1 MKNQF
6 KNRISK
12 IVQKKDKAVSPIIAT
27 ILLVAI
33 TVILASTLYLALG
46 GFFSH
51 SSTAAPT
58 ASVGVTNSTTS
69 SGFEYVV
76 SVGTPS
82 STVPL
87 SSVILKITFS
97 NGVVGSTGALTNG
110 SQYVNFTKGTTI
122 TGTPSGNYVTVSV
135 SPTTGNIGPGV
146 TITIT
151 TSTTTFGV
159 TSVSVVD
166 TGSPGGTLGT
176 ASPS

>member
-51 SSTAAPT
+51 SSTSAPT
-58 ASVGVTNSTTS
+58 ASVGVTNSTTPT
-69 SGFEYVV
+69 GYEYIV
-76 SVGTPS
+76 SVGTPTS
-82 STVPL
+82 PVPL
-87 SSVILKITFS
+87 SNVILKITFT
-97 NGVVGSTGALTNG
+97 NGVVGSTGALTSS
-110 SQYVNFTKGTTI
+110 SQYVNFTKGTT
-122 TGTPSGNYVTVSV
+122 TSTPSGNYVTVNV

-146 TITIT
+146 SITIIP
-151 TSTTTFGV
+151 STTTFGV